1 MGAWIEIRYLLKGT
15 MSSSVAPLVGAWIE
29 ILLIMYA
36 TSQKKSLLSWE
47 RGLKWLRHTL
57 MYLVAVVAPLVGAW
71 IEIVE
76 GELAITYR
84 VVAPLVGAWIE
95 IRLKESISSPKPSLL
110 SWERGLKCQ

>member
-1 MGAWIEIRYLLKGT
+1 

-95 IRLKESISSPKPSLL
+95 MPIVGRTEADHGSLL
-110 SWERGLKCQ
+110 SWERGLK